1 MYLGICINILKSRLH
16 IKFPSQ
22 NMALK
27 YLFYNW
33 NVILQDFE
41 NFKFNLIFK
50 NPNEFLESSNVE
62 LEFYNFPNK
71 IYWII

>member
-1 MYLGICINILKSRLH
+1 
-16 IKFPSQ
+16 
-22 NMALK
+22 MALK
-27 YLFYNW
+27 YLFCNW

-50 NPNEFLESSNVE
+50 NRNEFLESSNVE